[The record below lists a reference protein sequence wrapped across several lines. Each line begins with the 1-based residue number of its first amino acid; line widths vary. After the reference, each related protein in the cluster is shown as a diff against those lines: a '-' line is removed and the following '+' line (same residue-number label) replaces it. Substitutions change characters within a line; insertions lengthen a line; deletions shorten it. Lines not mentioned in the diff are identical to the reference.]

1 MMPSYFWILQ
11 KEGTEMK
18 KAVSILLVLAM
29 VFSLCACG
37 KSKAATECENM
48 IAALGEVDV
57 DSGAAIETAE
67 KAYAAL
73 TKDEQNSISESAAV
87 LADARSAY
95 TFEVSKAAYQ
105 NIKSAY
111 DIIHKFGSD
120 LYEAWYL
127 VSYQSQKLMN
137 SNTVKVL
144 ASEVQYLSEEELQMG
159 LAFVLAKNKYGEDW
173 YSLSDA
179 EKDSY
184 IEMAGNYAGD
194 DFFNQTNCLF
204 ITTWTVIRA
213 FELNGKTA
221 EAQEYLDSAKT
232 YMRELS
238 EKYSDYE
245 YYPDLKGFFTM
256 AGSYLDVCC
265 DSGLSFTQFQ
275 DVKNEY
281 EKEARDYTNDLDYI
295 FGE

>member
-1 MMPSYFWILQ
+1 
-11 KEGTEMK
+11 
-18 KAVSILLVLAM
+18 
-29 VFSLCACG
+29 
-37 KSKAATECENM
+37 
-48 IAALGEVDV
+48 
-57 DSGAAIETAE
+57 
-67 KAYAAL
+67 
-73 TKDEQNSISESAAV
+73 
-87 LADARSAY
+87 
-95 TFEVSKAAYQ
+95 
-105 NIKSAY
+105 
-111 DIIHKFGSD
+111 
-120 LYEAWYL
+120 
-127 VSYQSQKLMN
+127 
-137 SNTVKVL
+137 
-144 ASEVQYLSEEELQMG
+144 
-159 LAFVLAKNKYGEDW
+159 
-173 YSLSDA
+173 
-179 EKDSY
+179 
-184 IEMAGNYAGD
+184 MAGNYAGD

>member
-1 MMPSYFWILQ
+1 
-11 KEGTEMK
+11 MK

-95 TFEVSKAAYQ
+95 VFEVSKAAYQ

-127 VSYQSQKLMN
+127 VSY
-137 SNTVKVL
+137 
-144 ASEVQYLSEEELQMG
+144 
-159 LAFVLAKNKYGEDW
+159 
-173 YSLSDA
+173 
-179 EKDSY
+179 
-184 IEMAGNYAGD
+184 
-194 DFFNQTNCLF
+194 
-204 ITTWTVIRA
+204 
-213 FELNGKTA
+213 
-221 EAQEYLDSAKT
+221 
-232 YMRELS
+232 
-238 EKYSDYE
+238 
-245 YYPDLKGFFTM
+245 
-256 AGSYLDVCC
+256 
-265 DSGLSFTQFQ
+265 
-275 DVKNEY
+275 
-281 EKEARDYTNDLDYI
+281 
-295 FGE
+295 